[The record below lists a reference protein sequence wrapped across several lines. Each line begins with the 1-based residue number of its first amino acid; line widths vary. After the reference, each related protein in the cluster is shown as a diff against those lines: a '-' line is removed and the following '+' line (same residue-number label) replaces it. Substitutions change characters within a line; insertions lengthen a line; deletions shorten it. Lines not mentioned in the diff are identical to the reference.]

1 MSRKVAYLTGSDV
14 VVLLDCEEIH
24 YSTGH
29 VPAEEV
35 LEARNLAADI
45 FEDLDHLAV
54 ELLQADGKLIT
65 LQSATK
71 SRVMKMIFQIG
82 ISKTK

>member
-14 VVLLDCEEIH
+14 VVLLDCDEVP

-35 LEARNLAADI
+35 LEARNLAADF
-45 FEDLDHLAV
+45 FEDLDHFDV
-54 ELLQADGKLIT
+54 EALQADGKSIT
-65 LQSATK
+65 LLSLQ
-71 SRVMKMIFQIG
+71 
-82 ISKTK
+82 

>member
-1 MSRKVAYLTGSDV
+1 MAYLTGSDV
-14 VVLLDCEEIH
+14 VVLLYDCEEIP

-54 ELLQADGKLIT
+54 EALQADGKSIT
-65 LQSATK
+65 LQSLQQ
-71 SRVMKMIFQIG
+71 SRV
-82 ISKTK
+82 

>member
-1 MSRKVAYLTGSDV
+1 MIHITMSRKVAYLTGSDV
-14 VVLLDCEEIH
+14 VVLLDCEEIP

-54 ELLQADGKLIT
+54 EAPQADGKSIT
-65 LQSATK
+65 LQSLQQ
-71 SRVMKMIFQIG
+71 SR
-82 ISKTK
+82 T

>member
-1 MSRKVAYLTGSDV
+1 MAYLTGSDI
-14 VVLLDCEEIH
+14 VVLLDCEEIP

-54 ELLQADGKLIT
+54 EAPQEDGKSIT
-65 LQSATK
+65 LQSLQQ
-71 SRVMKMIFQIG
+71 SRAWL
-82 ISKTK
+82 S

>member
-14 VVLLDCEEIH
+14 VVLLDCDEVP

>member
-14 VVLLDCEEIH
+14 IVLLDCEEIP

-29 VPAEEV
+29 VPTEEI
-35 LEARNLAADI
+35 LKARNLVADI

-54 ELLQADGKLIT
+54 EALQADGESIT
-65 LQSATK
+65 LLSLQ
-71 SRVMKMIFQIG
+71 
-82 ISKTK
+82 

>member
-14 VVLLDCEEIH
+14 VVLLDCEGLP

-54 ELLQADGKLIT
+54 EAPQADGKSIT
-65 LQSATK
+65 LQSLQQ
-71 SRVMKMIFQIG
+71 SRAWL
-82 ISKTK
+82 S

>member
-1 MSRKVAYLTGSDV
+1 MSRKVAYLIGSDV
-14 VVLLDCEEIH
+14 VVLLDCEEIP

>member
-14 VVLLDCEEIH
+14 VVLLDCDEVP

-54 ELLQADGKLIT
+54 EALQADGKSIT
-65 LQSATK
+65 LQQSLQQ
-71 SRVMKMIFQIG
+71 SRA
-82 ISKTK
+82 